1 MGEMVGQWVS
11 WWASGLAGGSVG
23 ELVSQWVSWWASG

>member
-1 MGEMVGQWVS
+1 MGELVGQWLS

-23 ELVSQWVSWWASG
+23 DLVGQWVSW